1 MTEVMAAEIE
11 KLIERLEKAT
21 GPDRELDAAI
31 EAALCCPCY
40 SESLPALSNGWT
52 WDFEAESDY
61 VTVYMVLGNK
71 TSKKLKRY
79 SAPKYSES
87 VDAAL
92 TLVPEGKF
100 VNALNQHQNVWR
112 AEVGNAIRSYK
123 GRSAIPANSPAIAL
137 CIAALR
143 ALSHKGSS
151 ND

>member
-21 GPDRELDAAI
+21 GPDRELDGLIAAATNKDPKCKI
-31 EAALCCPCY
+31 EGHHWYFWVDDEELGENCTA
-40 SESLPALSNGWT
+40 GW
-52 WDFEAESDY
+52 
-61 VTVYMVLGNK
+61 MLGGEVPEFTK
-71 TSKKLKRY
+71 SI
-79 SAPKYSES
+79 
-87 VDAAL
+87 DAAL
-92 TLVPEGKF
+92 TLVPEGQF

-137 CIAALR
+137 CIACLKAIAALR